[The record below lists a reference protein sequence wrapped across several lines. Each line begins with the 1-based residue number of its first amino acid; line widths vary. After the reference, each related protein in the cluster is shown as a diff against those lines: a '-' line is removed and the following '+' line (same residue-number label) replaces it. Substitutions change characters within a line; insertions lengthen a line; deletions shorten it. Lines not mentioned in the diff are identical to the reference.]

1 MPAFSQKI
9 SKFAANL
16 QKGRNCGAPRSLTE
30 NTGAVYYQKE
40 QSHTLLLRSLAAM
53 EAAAVA
59 ALAAI
64 VDHDHACALNELL
77 QQNIQLRQQLE
88 QQRQQLEQQRQQ
100 LEQQRIQMRQQE
112 LDIARL
118 RNTIA
123 WAHHDLQ
130 MGEIETA
137 EQRLMGYVED

>member
-1 MPAFSQKI
+1 M
-9 SKFAANL
+9 
-16 QKGRNCGAPRSLTE
+16 
-30 NTGAVYYQKE
+30 
-40 QSHTLLLRSLAAM
+40 
-53 EAAAVA
+53 A

-64 VDHDHACALNELL
+64 VDHDHARALDELL
-77 QQNIQLRQQLE
+77 QEGIQLRQQLE
-88 QQRQQLEQQRQQ
+88 RQRQQLEQQRQQ

-130 MGEIETA
+130 MGEMETA
-137 EQRLMGYVED
+137 EERLMGYFPGRRRLRSAVKTEFCVAL